1 MPTYKYDKGTNTL
14 DSSRKQRVPSWT
26 DRILY
31 MDNDGNKVKLLE
43 YKSIPGVSMSDHK
56 PVNGFFEVTTK
67 KVISAQTD
75 L

>member
-1 MPTYKYDKGTNTL
+1 
-14 DSSRKQRVPSWT
+14 
-26 DRILY
+26 